1 MLIFCLLTSESL
13 RADYVFR
20 NILVC
25 IDGSAHAEAALAEA
39 IDIAGPSGAR
49 LTLLTCVLRPPAWA
63 AGTSAAAAATA
74 GLSAGFEREAHQA
87 MCNAVDRVPTS
98 IPVTKLLKHEP
109 IRRALEHEI
118 ASGRHD
124 LVVMGS
130 RGRGAL
136 AASLLGSVSH
146 YALNHSPVAVLIV
159 HAADGASAEA
169 ARLDTEPQ
177 SAADPATPATVQA
190 PLRPD
195 PQAPVQAPPLPEG
208 TPDAQP
214 PAATV

>member
-1 MLIFCLLTSESL
+1 MLIFCLLTSEKAGS
-13 RADYVFR
+13 RYVFR

-49 LTLLTCVLRPPAWA
+49 LTLLTCVLRPPTWA
-63 AGTSAAAAATA
+63 AGTSAAVAATA
-74 GLSAGFEREAHQA
+74 SLSSALEQEADQA

-109 IRRALEHEI
+109 IRRALEQEI

-159 HAADGASAEA
+159 HAAERACAEA
-169 ARLDTEPQ
+169 ARLDTEPH
-177 SAADPATPATVQA
+177 SSADPATPGPA
-190 PLRPD
+190 
-195 PQAPVQAPPLPEG
+195 
-208 TPDAQP
+208 PDAQP